1 MKELKDTVSEIKNK
15 LSKPAKQSE
24 MKANQNKSN
33 LNTSD
38 NNNNN
43 NQTLGVRIGGVKESV
58 DKDPRKRKEH
68 DFYEV

>member
-1 MKELKDTVSEIKNK
+1 
-15 LSKPAKQSE
+15 